1 MKKGYLTVYLS
12 LTIAVMLSL
21 IMALFQNARIGAI
34 KMKAECAADISMNS
48 VLAEY
53 DRALFEKF
61 DLLMTDC
68 SYQTDS
74 PSMAN
79 VEEHLRYFMQG
90 NFDRTTV
97 GRLTGSATLTGIS
110 CDEVSI
116 PAYSFATDAGGAV
129 LRRQILEYMSAD
141 PVMDRIAEATAD
153 LGVLAANG
161 FDTHDVEAEA
171 AENREKIAELMEDA
185 PEIEAEE
192 GESDEPIPD
201 NPADAVETQ
210 KGIGVVSLAVP
221 DPSSVSVKSVDLD
234 KYMSHRENNKGTGL
248 DEEESLSVTDRM
260 LLNQYFVEKTGC
272 YTKPKDDGL
281 LKYQLEYLIA
291 GKDNDYDN
299 LESCGRTLLFWRE
312 ASNFAY
318 IMTDSAKVEEAQ
330 ALALILSSV
339 ILMPELEEPFKMS
352 ILFAWSFAE
361 SVSDMRRLYLGG
373 RVPLVKDAESWHL
386 SLTNLAFFRDNLA
399 DGGGEGLSYPDYL
412 RMLLLLQDLDEKT
425 ARMGDII
432 EMDVRQS
439 PGDGNFRLDW
449 CLDIFEADMKLSS
462 RYGFD
467 MRLVRTYGYEKR

>member
-12 LTIAVMLSL
+12 LTIAIMLSL
-21 IMALFQNARIGAI
+21 ILALFQNARIGAI

-53 DRALFEKF
+53 NRALFEKY
-61 DLLMTDC
+61 DLLLTDC

-79 VEEHLRYFMQG
+79 VEEHLRYFMKG
-90 NFDRTTV
+90 NFESTSV
-97 GRLTGSATLTGIS
+97 GRITGSATLTGMT

-116 PAYSFATDAGGAV
+116 PAYSFATDGEGAV
-129 LRRQILEYMSAD
+129 LRRQILEYMRAD
-141 PVMDRIAEATAD
+141 PVMDRISEATAN

-161 FDTHDVEAEA
+161 FDTYDVEACA
-171 AENREKIAELMEDA
+171 AENRERIDEMLEDA
-185 PEIEAEE
+185 PEIETDE
-192 GESDEPIPD
+192 GETEEPIPD
-201 NPADAVETQ
+201 NPADAVESQ
-210 KGIGVVSLAVP
+210 KGLGVVSLSVP
-221 DPSSVSVKSVDLD
+221 DPSSVSVRTVDLD
-234 KYMSHRENNKGTGL
+234 RYMSHRENNRGTGL
-248 DEEESLSVTDRM
+248 DESENLSVTDRL

-272 YTKPKDDGL
+272 YTEPKDDGL
-281 LKYQLEYLIA
+281 LKYQLEYIIA
-291 GKDNDYDN
+291 GKDCDYDN

-318 IMTDSAKVEEAQ
+318 IMTDGVKVGEAE
-330 ALALILSSV
+330 ALALILSAV
-339 ILMPELEEPFKMS
+339 ILMPELMEPFKMS

-361 SVSDMRRLYLGG
+361 SISDMRRLYLGG
-373 RVPLVKDAESWHL
+373 RVPLIKTAASWQL
-386 SLTNLAFFRDNLA
+386 SLENLPFFRDNLA
-399 DGGGEGLSYPDYL
+399 GGGGDGLSYKDYL
-412 RMLLLLQDLDEKT
+412 RMLLMLEDLDKKT

-449 CLDIFEADMKLSS
+449 CLDIFEADMRLSS

-467 MRLVRTYGYEKR
+467 MHLMRTYGYEKR